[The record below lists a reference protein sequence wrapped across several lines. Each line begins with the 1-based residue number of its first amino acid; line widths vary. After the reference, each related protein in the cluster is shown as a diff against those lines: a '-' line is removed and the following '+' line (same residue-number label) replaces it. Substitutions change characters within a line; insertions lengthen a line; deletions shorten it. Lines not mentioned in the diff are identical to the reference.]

1 MASISPLT
9 LFNKTVEDT
18 IEYLIKVFQNNDK
31 LKHQKEELTKLK
43 LAKEKFLIAK
53 QYDPKKILEN
63 FFQYVYQFKEDI
75 MKKNERFFLEEDIKK
90 HLKKE
95 IMDSAEKTG
104 ITEDYIITKSIDIK
118 NYWQE
123 LTGEQKNKIW
133 QYFQNM
139 ITCTERYV
147 IMSMKK

>member
-1 MASISPLT
+1 MRYT
-9 LFNKTVEDT
+9 LHFMP
-18 IEYLIKVFQNNDK
+18 KVQSMHACALQQARYSAF
-31 LKHQKEELTKLK
+31 TKLVT
-43 LAKEKFLIAK
+43 
-53 QYDPKKILEN
+53 N
-63 FFQYVYQFKEDI
+63 
-75 MKKNERFFLEEDIKK
+75 
-90 HLKKE
+90 
-95 IMDSAEKTG
+95 EKTG